1 MYSCRDWHLLQLMQR
16 GTCYKEEVFLCHSV
30 SEQWGRANSVQLGK
44 TWILQRASVDV
55 WDGVLISLATQTTC
69 EINGVIPGLWDWMC
83 CLFVCVSPCGMVS
96 GKKTV
101 SLVQSS
107 ESFMWNCQFLIYS
120 GNRMRNLFWLS
131 SNGFQPRTLLV
142 NHLLFLGKGI
152 CLERV
157 YITLLQEIFSLSH
170 ITRGYLAA
178 RYCG

>member
-1 MYSCRDWHLLQLMQR
+1 MFGMECWSLWLPKQLRRLM
-16 GTCYKEEVFLCHSV
+16 GLSLGCETECVAFLC
-30 SEQWGRANSVQLGK
+30 
-44 TWILQRASVDV
+44 
-55 WDGVLISLATQTTC
+55 
-69 EINGVIPGLWDWMC
+69 
-83 CLFVCVSPCGMVS
+83 VCVSPCGMVS

-107 ESFMWNCQFLIYS
+107 ESFMWYCQFLIYS
-120 GNRMRNLFWLS
+120 GKRMRNLFWLS

-157 YITLLQEIFSLSH
+157 YITPLQEIFSLSH

-178 RYCG
+178 RYCGWRRRLLVGRPLREFWVLQNVLMKLLKTWKDVVRCNNRKLSSAIYI

>member
-83 CLFVCVSPCGMVS
+83 CLFVCVC
-96 GKKTV
+96 V
-101 SLVQSS
+101 SLWHGLWEEDSVISS
-107 ESFMWNCQFLIYS
+107 VFWVLYVVLPVSYLQWQQNEKSVLTVFQRISAPNFTSEPSPLSREGDMSREGIYYTVP
-120 GNRMRNLFWLS
+120 GNF
-131 SNGFQPRTLLV
+131 FP
-142 NHLLFLGKGI
+142 
-152 CLERV
+152 
-157 YITLLQEIFSLSH
+157 
-170 ITRGYLAA
+170 
-178 RYCG
+178 